1 MSTVPTRLSDAQ
13 LRALTLATR
22 ECGVTHGRDLVA
34 RVEVAQVTLDSLRR
48 AALVTDSGRRI
59 IATAAGVML
68 LDTLSHD
75 ERVAA
80 IARAESATADQAR
93 AREMGAQLATVCRA
107 ASIYV
112 PPPLTPEAVRAE
124 LRDRRNRAG
133 QSLDR
138 CRKMLLEHEQAIAA
152 LDAASADL
160 DALLA
165 TAEAR

>member
-1 MSTVPTRLSDAQ
+1 MTARLSDAQ
-13 LRALTLATR
+13 LRALTLAAR
-22 ECGVTHGRDLVA
+22 ECGVTHGRDLLT

-68 LDTLSHD
+68 LDTLNND

-80 IARAESATADQAR
+80 ITRAEAAAADQAR
-93 AREMGAQLATVCRA
+93 ARELGAQLAAVCRA
-107 ASIYV
+107 ASLYV

-124 LRDRRNRAG
+124 LRDRRSRAE

-138 CRKMLLEHEQAIAA
+138 CRKMLAEHEQHLAD
-152 LDAASADL
+152 LDAASTDL
-160 DALLA
+160 DALLS
-165 TAEAR
+165 TAESR